1 MKPLKYLLFVILTG
15 LTLAQTIY
23 ELQPGSKNN
32 LFELSIANN
41 TSNLTQ
47 SIRVFVQS
55 KPEWIRFSNSE
66 ITLGGINRFQKQ
78 TTQFYFD
85 VLENAPVGEE
95 SKITFRITNSNG
107 GGFNKIYNIKVTAPT
122 IFEVQQNYPNPF
134 NPSTTIKYSI
144 PQDAFV
150 SIKIFNVLSEQVSEL
165 INKEVKTGIHEVTFN
180 AANLSSGFYFYIVEA
195 KGVDGTKY
203 FDSKKMILLK

>member
-1 MKPLKYLLFVILTG
+1 MKPLKYLLFVIFTFS
-15 LTLAQTIY
+15 TLAQTTY
-23 ELQPGSKNN
+23 ELQTGSKNN
-32 LFELSIANN
+32 LFELSISNN
-41 TSNLTQ
+41 TSNLMQ
-47 SIRVFVQS
+47 SVKVFVQD
-55 KPEWIRFSNSE
+55 KPEWINFAKSE
-66 ITLGGINRFQKQ
+66 ITLGEINRLQKQ

-85 VLENAPVGEE
+85 VSENAPVGEE

-107 GGFNKIYNIKVTAPT
+107 VGFNKIYNIKVTAPT

-150 SIKIFNVLSEQVSEL
+150 SLKVFNVLGEQVSEL
-165 INKEVKTGIHEVTFN
+165 INKEIKTGIHEVTFN
-180 AANLSSGFYFYIVEA
+180 ADNLSSGFYFYLVEV

-203 FDSKKMILLK
+203 FDAKKMVLLK